1 MTQNELNQAIL
12 NRAQRDALQNQVDRI
27 QNLPDPFTQADVT
40 ALTTEEKN
48 ALKEIL
54 FLLGDSR
61 IVQAVNAIRPW
72 ASRQL
77 SALDSQ
83 FSNL

>member
-72 ASRQL
+72 ASQQL